1 MIRPNYNIRAKI
13 YQSAGKHSYFRLNL
27 MDSAS
32 LRSLT
37 PLLDGIDRWV
47 ELAPLLPVI
56 VSLEL
61 VLSADNAV
69 ALASITRNLNSRE
82 LQKQALNVGI
92 FIALLLR
99 ILVILTAQFFLNFWP
114 IKLIGGIYLITLS
127 FSKIL
132 GFENNYIVDETQINT
147 KNNQTNLFKVI
158 LLLSITDLAFSID
171 SITAAV
177 AISDQFLLVITGAI
191 IGVIALRFTSGLFI
205 KWLEIYCNLE
215 KAGYIAVAIV
225 GFKLIIQLIF
235 YKLIIP
241 EYLFFLTMLCLFLW
255 GFSKRINEFS

>member
-1 MIRPNYNIRAKI
+1 
-13 YQSAGKHSYFRLNL
+13 

-69 ALASITRNLNSRE
+69 ALASITKKLNNID
-82 LQKQALNVGI
+82 LQKKALNVGI
-92 FIALLLR
+92 FVALLLR
-99 ILVILTAQFFLNFWP
+99 IIVILTAQFFLNFWP
-114 IKLIGGIYLITLS
+114 VKLLGGLYLISLS
-127 FSKIL
+127 LSKFISINQN
-132 GFENNYIVDETQINT
+132 ESNEKEYIKDSDSNSS
-147 KNNQTNLFKVI
+147 LLSVI
-158 LLLSITDLAFSID
+158 LLLAVTDLAFSID

-205 KWLEIYCNLE
+205 RWLDIYVNLE
-215 KAGYIAVAIV
+215 KAGYIAVAIIGV
-225 GFKLIIQLIF
+225 KLIMQLILYDF
-235 YKLIIP
+235 VIP
-241 EYLFFLTMLCLFLW
+241 EYLFFLFMLCLFLW
-255 GFSKRINEFS
+255 GFSNRENSFDNT

>member
-1 MIRPNYNIRAKI
+1 
-13 YQSAGKHSYFRLNL
+13 

-69 ALASITRNLNSRE
+69 ALASITKNLNNID
-82 LQKQALNVGI
+82 LQRKALNIGI

-114 IKLIGGIYLITLS
+114 VKLIGGIYLISLS
-127 FSKIL
+127 ISKFL
-132 GFENNYIVDETQINT
+132 SLNNNGSDKNLNENSEKSNIS
-147 KNNQTNLFKVI
+147 LFKVI
-158 LLLSITDLAFSID
+158 LLLSVTDLAFSID

-205 KWLEIYCNLE
+205 KWLEIYINLE
-215 KAGYIAVAIV
+215 KAGYIAVGLI
-225 GFKLIIQLIF
+225 GLKLIIQLVLF
-235 YKLIIP
+235 KLVIP
-241 EYLFFLTMLCLFLW
+241 EYLFFLVMLFLFIW
-255 GFSKRINEFS
+255 GFSKKDTLN

>member
-1 MIRPNYNIRAKI
+1 
-13 YQSAGKHSYFRLNL
+13 

-37 PLLDGIDRWV
+37 PLLDGIDKWV

-69 ALASITRNLNSRE
+69 ALASITKQLNNIE
-82 LQKQALNVGI
+82 LQKKALNIGI

-99 ILVILTAQFFLNFWP
+99 IVVILTAQFFLNFWP
-114 IKLIGGIYLITLS
+114 VKLLGGIYLISLS
-127 FSKIL
+127 VSKLIS
-132 GFENNYIVDETQINT
+132 INSEQT
-147 KNNQTNLFKVI
+147 SHTNDKNISNSSISLFKVI
-158 LLLSITDLAFSID
+158 LLLSLTDLAFSID

-177 AISDQFLLVITGAI
+177 AISDQFLLVITGAL

-205 KWLEIYCNLE
+205 KWLQIYDNLE
-215 KAGYIAVAIV
+215 KAGYIAVAAI
-225 GFKLIIQLIF
+225 GIKLILELIF
-235 YKLIIP
+235 YNFYIP
-241 EYLFFLTMLCLFLW
+241 EYLFFLIMLIIFVW
-255 GFSKRINEFS
+255 GFLSKENNNI

>member
-1 MIRPNYNIRAKI
+1 
-13 YQSAGKHSYFRLNL
+13 

-69 ALASITRNLNSRE
+69 ALASITKNLNNID
-82 LQKQALNVGI
+82 LQKKALNIGI

-99 ILVILTAQFFLNFWP
+99 IIVILTAQFFLNFWP
-114 IKLIGGIYLITLS
+114 VKLIGGLYLISLS
-127 FSKIL
+127 LSKLIYYQK
-132 GFENNYIVDETQINT
+132 NDSNDIQDTDNT
-147 KNNQTNLFKVI
+147 SKNSSLFKVI
-158 LLLSITDLAFSID
+158 LLLAITDLAFSID

-177 AISDQFLLVITGAI
+177 AISDQFLLVITGAL

-205 KWLEIYCNLE
+205 KWLEIYVNLE
-215 KAGYIAVAIV
+215 KAGYIAVAII
-225 GFKLIIQLIF
+225 GLKLIIQLIL
-235 YKLIIP
+235 YKVVIP
-241 EYLFFLTMLCLFLW
+241 EYLFFLVMLCLFLW
-255 GFSKRINEFS
+255 GFSSKENSINNV

>member
-1 MIRPNYNIRAKI
+1 
-13 YQSAGKHSYFRLNL
+13 

-69 ALASITRNLNSRE
+69 ALASITKNLNNID
-82 LQKQALNVGI
+82 LQRKALNIGI

-114 IKLIGGIYLITLS
+114 VKLIGGIYLISLS
-127 FSKIL
+127 ISKFLSLNNNGSDKNLI
-132 GFENNYIVDETQINT
+132 ENSEQSNIS
-147 KNNQTNLFKVI
+147 LFKVI
-158 LLLSITDLAFSID
+158 LLLSVTDLAFSID

-205 KWLEIYCNLE
+205 KWLEIYINLE
-215 KAGYIAVAIV
+215 KAGYIAVGLI
-225 GFKLIIQLIF
+225 GIKLIIQLVL
-235 YKLIIP
+235 YTLVIP
-241 EYLFFLTMLCLFLW
+241 EYLFFFVMLCLFLW
-255 GFSKRINEFS
+255 GFSKKDSLISDI

>member
-1 MIRPNYNIRAKI
+1 
-13 YQSAGKHSYFRLNL
+13 

-69 ALASITRNLNSRE
+69 ALASITKNLNNIN
-82 LQKQALNVGI
+82 LQKKALNIGI

-99 ILVILTAQFFLNFWP
+99 IIVILTAQFFLNFWP
-114 IKLIGGIYLITLS
+114 IKLIGGFYLISLS
-127 FSKIL
+127 IIKFIKI
-132 GFENNYIVDETQINT
+132 
-147 KNNQTNLFKVI
+147 NNQDSIVKDNLTNKDASSSLINVI
-158 LLLSITDLAFSID
+158 LLLAVTDLAFSID

-177 AISDQFLLVITGAI
+177 AISDQFLLVISGAV

-205 KWLEIYCNLE
+205 RWLEVYVNLE
-215 KAGYIAVAIV
+215 KAGYIAVAII
-225 GFKLIIQLIF
+225 GIKLILQIILYQIV
-235 YKLIIP
+235 IP
-241 EYLFFLTMLCLFLW
+241 EYLFFLVMLCLFLW
-255 GFSKRINEFS
+255 GFSSKGNNIKDI

>member
-1 MIRPNYNIRAKI
+1 
-13 YQSAGKHSYFRLNL
+13 

-47 ELAPLLPVI
+47 ELAPLLPI
-56 VSLEL
+56 IISLEL

-69 ALASITRNLNSRE
+69 ALASITKNLNNID
-82 LQKQALNVGI
+82 LQKKALNIGI

-114 IKLIGGIYLITLS
+114 VKLIGGIYLISLS
-127 FSKIL
+127 ISKFIVI
-132 GFENNYIVDETQINT
+132 NNNVKINNDNVINSKST
-147 KNNQTNLFKVI
+147 KSLLNVI
-158 LLLSITDLAFSID
+158 LLLSVTDLAFSID

-205 KWLEIYCNLE
+205 KWLEIYINLE
-215 KAGYIAVAIV
+215 NAGYIAVGII
-225 GFKLIIQLIF
+225 GIKLIIELIF
-235 YKLIIP
+235 YQLLIP
-241 EYLFFLTMLCLFLW
+241 EYIFFLVMLCLFLW
-255 GFSKRINEFS
+255 GFSTKKVSIDKI

>member
-1 MIRPNYNIRAKI
+1 
-13 YQSAGKHSYFRLNL
+13 

-56 VSLEL
+56 VSLEI

-69 ALASITRNLNSRE
+69 ALASITKNLNNID
-82 LQKQALNVGI
+82 LQRKALNIGI

-114 IKLIGGIYLITLS
+114 VKLIGGIYLISLS
-127 FSKIL
+127 ISKFISL
-132 GFENNYIVDETQINT
+132 NSNDSNIDITDKSDNT
-147 KNNQTNLFKVI
+147 NISLFRVI

-205 KWLEIYCNLE
+205 KWLEVYINLE
-215 KAGYIAVAIV
+215 KAGYIAVGLI
-225 GFKLIIQLIF
+225 GLKLIIQLIL
-235 YKLIIP
+235 YKVVIP
-241 EYLFFLTMLCLFLW
+241 EYLFFLVMLALFLW
-255 GFSKRINEFS
+255 GFSKKDSIFNDI

>member
-1 MIRPNYNIRAKI
+1 
-13 YQSAGKHSYFRLNL
+13 

-69 ALASITRNLNSRE
+69 ALASITKNLNNID
-82 LQKQALNVGI
+82 LQRKALNIGI

-114 IKLIGGIYLITLS
+114 VKLIGGIYLISLS
-127 FSKIL
+127 ISKFLSLNNNGSDKNLI
-132 GFENNYIVDETQINT
+132 ENSEQSNIS
-147 KNNQTNLFKVI
+147 LFKVI
-158 LLLSITDLAFSID
+158 LLLSVTDLAFSID

-205 KWLEIYCNLE
+205 KWLEIYINLE
-215 KAGYIAVAIV
+215 KAGYIAVGLI
-225 GFKLIIQLIF
+225 GLKLIIQLVLF
-235 YKLIIP
+235 KLVIP
-241 EYLFFLTMLCLFLW
+241 EYLFFLLMLVLFLW
-255 GFSKRINEFS
+255 GFSKKDSLIDNF

>member
-1 MIRPNYNIRAKI
+1 
-13 YQSAGKHSYFRLNL
+13 

-69 ALASITRNLNSRE
+69 ALASITRKLNNID
-82 LQKQALNVGI
+82 LQKKALNIGI
-92 FIALLLR
+92 LIALLLR
-99 ILVILTAQFFLNFWP
+99 VLVILTAQFFLNFWP
-114 IKLIGGIYLITLS
+114 VKLIGGLYLISLS
-127 FSKIL
+127 ISKFVNFNFYESSNDL
-132 GFENNYIVDETQINT
+132 TSSNT
-147 KNNQTNLFKVI
+147 NTYNSLLKVI
-158 LLLSITDLAFSID
+158 FLLAITDLAFSID

-177 AISDQFLLVITGAI
+177 AISDQFLLVITGAT

-205 KWLEIYCNLE
+205 KWLEIYVNLE
-215 KAGYIAVAIV
+215 KAGYIAVGII
-225 GFKLIIQLIF
+225 GIKLILQLVLF
-235 YKLIIP
+235 KFVIP
-241 EYLFFLTMLCLFLW
+241 EYLFFLVMLCLFLW
-255 GFSKRINEFS
+255 GFSRKENSVKNV

>member
-1 MIRPNYNIRAKI
+1 
-13 YQSAGKHSYFRLNL
+13 

-69 ALASITRNLNSRE
+69 ALASITKNLNNID
-82 LQKQALNVGI
+82 LQRKALNIGI

-114 IKLIGGIYLITLS
+114 VKLIGGIYLISLS
-127 FSKIL
+127 ISKFL
-132 GFENNYIVDETQINT
+132 SLNNNGSDKNLKENSDKSNIS
-147 KNNQTNLFKVI
+147 LFKVI
-158 LLLSITDLAFSID
+158 LLLSVTDLAFSID

-205 KWLEIYCNLE
+205 KWLEIYINLE
-215 KAGYIAVAIV
+215 KAGYIAVGLI
-225 GFKLIIQLIF
+225 GLKLIIQLVLF
-235 YKLIIP
+235 KLVIP
-241 EYLFFLTMLCLFLW
+241 EYLFFLVMLFLFIW
-255 GFSKRINEFS
+255 GFSKKNSSINNV

>member
-1 MIRPNYNIRAKI
+1 
-13 YQSAGKHSYFRLNL
+13 

-32 LRSLT
+32 LKSLT

-56 VSLEL
+56 ISLEL

-69 ALASITRNLNSRE
+69 ALASITKNLNNIN
-82 LQKQALNVGI
+82 LQKQALNIGI

-99 ILVILTAQFFLNFWP
+99 IIVILTAQFFLNFWP
-114 IKLIGGIYLITLS
+114 VKLIGGIYLISLS
-127 FSKIL
+127 ISKLISINSNVL
-132 GFENNYIVDETQINT
+132 VVNEDSDNTNEN
-147 KNNQTNLFKVI
+147 LSLLKVI
-158 LLLSITDLAFSID
+158 LLLAVTDLAFSID

-205 KWLEIYCNLE
+205 KWLEIFSNLE
-215 KAGYIAVAIV
+215 KAGYIAVGII
-225 GFKLIIQLIF
+225 GLKLIIQLIF
-235 YKLIIP
+235 YKIIIP
-241 EYLFFLTMLCLFLW
+241 EYLFFFLMLCLFLW
-255 GFSKRINEFS
+255 GFSIKDVKVNTN

>member
-1 MIRPNYNIRAKI
+1 
-13 YQSAGKHSYFRLNL
+13 

-69 ALASITRNLNSRE
+69 ALASITKNLNNID
-82 LQKQALNVGI
+82 LQRKALNIGI

-114 IKLIGGIYLITLS
+114 VKLIGGIYLISLS
-127 FSKIL
+127 ISKFISLNSNDSNKDINDKGDNSKIS
-132 GFENNYIVDETQINT
+132 
-147 KNNQTNLFKVI
+147 LFKVI

-177 AISDQFLLVITGAI
+177 AISDQFLLVVTGAI

-205 KWLEIYCNLE
+205 KWLEIYINLE
-215 KAGYIAVAIV
+215 KAGYIAVGLI
-225 GFKLIIQLIF
+225 GLKLIIQLIL
-235 YKLIIP
+235 YKVVIP
-241 EYLFFLTMLCLFLW
+241 EYLFFLVMLGLFLW
-255 GFSKRINEFS
+255 GFSKKDNVITDV

>member
-1 MIRPNYNIRAKI
+1 
-13 YQSAGKHSYFRLNL
+13 

-69 ALASITRNLNSRE
+69 ALASITKNLNNID
-82 LQKQALNVGI
+82 LQRKALNIGI

-114 IKLIGGIYLITLS
+114 VKLIGGIYLISLS
-127 FSKIL
+127 ISKFISLNSNDSNIDINDKSDNANFS
-132 GFENNYIVDETQINT
+132 
-147 KNNQTNLFKVI
+147 LFKVI

-205 KWLEIYCNLE
+205 KWLEVYINLE
-215 KAGYIAVAIV
+215 KAGYIAVGLI
-225 GFKLIIQLIF
+225 GLKLIIQLIL
-235 YKLIIP
+235 YKVVIP
-241 EYLFFLTMLCLFLW
+241 EYLFFLVMLGLFLW
-255 GFSKRINEFS
+255 GFSKKDNIITDV

>member
-1 MIRPNYNIRAKI
+1 
-13 YQSAGKHSYFRLNL
+13 

-69 ALASITRNLNSRE
+69 ALASITKNLNNID
-82 LQKQALNVGI
+82 LQRKALNIGI

-114 IKLIGGIYLITLS
+114 VKLIGGIYLISLS
-127 FSKIL
+127 ISKFISL
-132 GFENNYIVDETQINT
+132 NSDDSNIESNDNIDKSNIS
-147 KNNQTNLFKVI
+147 LFKVI
-158 LLLSITDLAFSID
+158 LLLSVTDLAFSID

-205 KWLEIYCNLE
+205 KWLEIYINLE
-215 KAGYIAVAIV
+215 KAGYIAVGLI
-225 GFKLIIQLIF
+225 GIKLIIQLIL
-235 YKLIIP
+235 YKLVIP
-241 EYLFFLTMLCLFLW
+241 EYLFFLVMLCLFLW
-255 GFSKRINEFS
+255 GFSKKDTLINNV

>member
-1 MIRPNYNIRAKI
+1 
-13 YQSAGKHSYFRLNL
+13 

-47 ELAPLLPVI
+47 ELAPLLPII

-69 ALASITRNLNSRE
+69 ALASITKNLNNID
-82 LQKQALNVGI
+82 LQKRSLNIGI
-92 FIALLLR
+92 FIALIFR
-99 ILVILTAQFFLNFWP
+99 ILVILAAQFILDFWP
-114 IKLIGGIYLITLS
+114 VKLIGGTYLISLS
-127 FSKIL
+127 ISKLISINEISTN
-132 GFENNYIVDETQINT
+132 ENNNNKKTESSIV
-147 KNNQTNLFKVI
+147 KVI
-158 LLLSITDLAFSID
+158 LLLSVTDLAFSID

-205 KWLEIYCNLE
+205 KWLEIYTNLE
-215 KAGYIAVAIV
+215 KAGYIAVGII
-225 GFKLIIQLIF
+225 GIKLILQLIF
-235 YKLIIP
+235 SQLVVP
-241 EYLFFLTMLCLFLW
+241 EYLFFLVMLILFLW
-255 GFSKRINEFS
+255 GFSSKINNINYL

>member
-1 MIRPNYNIRAKI
+1 
-13 YQSAGKHSYFRLNL
+13 

-69 ALASITRNLNSRE
+69 ALASITKNLNSID
-82 LQKQALNVGI
+82 LQKKALNIGI

-99 ILVILTAQFFLNFWP
+99 IVVILTAQFFLNFWP
-114 IKLIGGIYLITLS
+114 VKLVGGFYLISLSLSKLISLNSIQTPFIKENINNNANNSLI
-127 FSKIL
+127 
-132 GFENNYIVDETQINT
+132 
-147 KNNQTNLFKVI
+147 KVI

-205 KWLEIYCNLE
+205 KWLEIYNNLE
-215 KAGYIAVAIV
+215 KAGYIAVAII

-235 YKLIIP
+235 YNIIIP
-241 EYLFFLTMLCLFLW
+241 EYIFFLIMLCLFLW
-255 GFSKRINEFS
+255 GFSSKN

>member
-1 MIRPNYNIRAKI
+1 
-13 YQSAGKHSYFRLNL
+13 

-56 VSLEL
+56 ISLEL

-69 ALASITRNLNSRE
+69 ALASITKNLNSID
-82 LQKQALNVGI
+82 LQTKALNIGI
-92 FIALLLR
+92 VIALLLR
-99 ILVILTAQFFLNFWP
+99 ILIILAAQFFLNFWP
-114 IKLIGGIYLITLS
+114 IKLIGGIYLISLAI
-127 FSKIL
+127 SKFISINQNKSPEKVKATNSKNSIL
-132 GFENNYIVDETQINT
+132 
-147 KNNQTNLFKVI
+147 KVI
-158 LLLSITDLAFSID
+158 ILLSITDLAFSID

-205 KWLEIYCNLE
+205 KWLDTYINLE
-215 KAGYIAVAIV
+215 KAGYLAVGII
-225 GFKLIIQLIF
+225 GMKLIIQLVF
-235 YKLIIP
+235 YQLIIP
-241 EYLFFLTMLCLFLW
+241 EYLFFLLMLCLFLW
-255 GFSKRINEFS
+255 GFSLKKESIPKS

>member
-1 MIRPNYNIRAKI
+1 
-13 YQSAGKHSYFRLNL
+13 

-69 ALASITRNLNSRE
+69 ALASITKNLNNID
-82 LQKQALNVGI
+82 LQRKALNIGI

-114 IKLIGGIYLITLS
+114 FKLIGGIYLISLS
-127 FSKIL
+127 ISKFL
-132 GFENNYIVDETQINT
+132 SLNNKGSDKNLNENSEKSNIS
-147 KNNQTNLFKVI
+147 LLKVI
-158 LLLSITDLAFSID
+158 LLLSVTDLAFSID

-205 KWLEIYCNLE
+205 KWLEIYINLE
-215 KAGYIAVAIV
+215 KAGYIAVGLI
-225 GFKLIIQLIF
+225 GIKLIIQLVLF
-235 YKLIIP
+235 KLVIP
-241 EYLFFLTMLCLFLW
+241 EYLFFLIMLFLFIW
-255 GFSKRINEFS
+255 GFSRKNTSINNV

>member
-1 MIRPNYNIRAKI
+1 
-13 YQSAGKHSYFRLNL
+13 

-69 ALASITRNLNSRE
+69 ALASITKNLNNID
-82 LQKQALNVGI
+82 LQRKALNIGI

-114 IKLIGGIYLITLS
+114 VKLIGGIYLISLS
-127 FSKIL
+127 ISKFLSLNNKDSDKSIN
-132 GFENNYIVDETQINT
+132 ENSEKSNIS
-147 KNNQTNLFKVI
+147 LFKVI
-158 LLLSITDLAFSID
+158 LLLSVTDLAFSID

-191 IGVIALRFTSGLFI
+191 IGVVALRFTSGLFI
-205 KWLEIYCNLE
+205 KWLEIYINLE
-215 KAGYIAVAIV
+215 IAGFIAV
-225 GFKLIIQLIF
+225 
-235 YKLIIP
+235 
-241 EYLFFLTMLCLFLW
+241 
-255 GFSKRINEFS
+255 

>member
-1 MIRPNYNIRAKI
+1 
-13 YQSAGKHSYFRLNL
+13 

-69 ALASITRNLNSRE
+69 ALASITKNLNNID
-82 LQKQALNVGI
+82 LQRKALNIGI

-114 IKLIGGIYLITLS
+114 VKLIGGIYLISLS
-127 FSKIL
+127 ISKFLSLNNNGSDKSLI
-132 GFENNYIVDETQINT
+132 ENSEQSNIS
-147 KNNQTNLFKVI
+147 LFKVI
-158 LLLSITDLAFSID
+158 LLLSVTDLAFSID

-205 KWLEIYCNLE
+205 KWLEIYINLE
-215 KAGYIAVAIV
+215 KAGYIAVGLI
-225 GFKLIIQLIF
+225 GIKLIIQLIL
-235 YKLIIP
+235 YKLVIP
-241 EYLFFLTMLCLFLW
+241 EYLFFLVMLCLFLW
-255 GFSKRINEFS
+255 GFSKRDTLIDNL

>member
-1 MIRPNYNIRAKI
+1 
-13 YQSAGKHSYFRLNL
+13 

-69 ALASITRNLNSRE
+69 ALASITKNLNNID
-82 LQKQALNVGI
+82 LQKKALNIGI

-99 ILVILTAQFFLNFWP
+99 VLVILTAQFILNFWP
-114 IKLIGGIYLITLS
+114 VKLIGGIYLISLSISKLFTL
-127 FSKIL
+127 
-132 GFENNYIVDETQINT
+132 NNTVL
-147 KNNQTNLFKVI
+147 KNNNDNNIKSDISIVNVI
-158 LLLSITDLAFSID
+158 LLLSVTDLAFSID

-205 KWLEIYCNLE
+205 KWLEIYINLE
-215 KAGYIAVAIV
+215 KAGYIAVGII
-225 GFKLIIQLIF
+225 GIKLILQLIL

-241 EYLFFLTMLCLFLW
+241 EYLFFLLMLCLFLW
-255 GFSKRINEFS
+255 GFSSKDSTVDNF

>member
-1 MIRPNYNIRAKI
+1 
-13 YQSAGKHSYFRLNL
+13 

-69 ALASITRNLNSRE
+69 ALASITKNLNNIDE
-82 LQKQALNVGI
+82 QTKALNIGI

-99 ILVILTAQFFLNFWP
+99 ILVILTAQFILNFWP
-114 IKLIGGIYLITLS
+114 VKLIGGLYLISLAI
-127 FSKIL
+127 SKFISIKNK
-132 GFENNYIVDETQINT
+132 ERNKNDNYSIEYTQNSLI
-147 KNNQTNLFKVI
+147 KVI
-158 LLLSITDLAFSID
+158 ILLAITDLAFSID

-205 KWLEIYCNLE
+205 KWLEIYVNLE
-215 KAGYIAVAIV
+215 KAGYIAVAII
-225 GFKLIIQLIF
+225 GIKLIIQLIF
-235 YKLIIP
+235 YNIIIP
-241 EYLFFLTMLCLFLW
+241 EYLFFLLMLCLFLW
-255 GFSKRINEFS
+255 GFSNKESTINNV

>member
-1 MIRPNYNIRAKI
+1 
-13 YQSAGKHSYFRLNL
+13 

-69 ALASITRNLNSRE
+69 ALASITKKLNNLD
-82 LQKQALNVGI
+82 LQKKALNIGI

-114 IKLIGGIYLITLS
+114 VKLLGGIYLIALS
-127 FSKIL
+127 ISKFFSI
-132 GFENNYIVDETQINT
+132 NNIDSNELDIIKTNQ
-147 KNNQTNLFKVI
+147 NNISLLKVI
-158 LLLSITDLAFSID
+158 LLLAITDLAFSID

-205 KWLEIYCNLE
+205 KWLEIYVNLE
-215 KAGYIAVAIV
+215 KAGYIAVAII
-225 GFKLIIQLIF
+225 GLKLIIQLIL
-235 YKLIIP
+235 YEVVIP
-241 EYLFFLTMLCLFLW
+241 EYLFFLLMLCLFLW
-255 GFSKRINEFS
+255 GFSSKENNVTNP

>member
-1 MIRPNYNIRAKI
+1 
-13 YQSAGKHSYFRLNL
+13 

-69 ALASITRNLNSRE
+69 ALASITKNLNNIN
-82 LQKQALNVGI
+82 LQKKALNIGI

-99 ILVILTAQFFLNFWP
+99 ILVILTAQFFLSFWP
-114 IKLIGGIYLITLS
+114 VKLIGGFYLISLS
-127 FSKIL
+127 ILKFIKI
-132 GFENNYIVDETQINT
+132 
-147 KNNQTNLFKVI
+147 NNQNSTIQENYNKGTTSSLVNVI
-158 LLLSITDLAFSID
+158 LLLAITDLAFSID

-177 AISDQFLLVITGAI
+177 AISDQFLLVITGAV

-205 KWLEIYCNLE
+205 RWLEVYVNLE
-215 KAGYIAVAIV
+215 KAGYVAVGII
-225 GFKLIIQLIF
+225 GIKLILQLIL
-235 YKLIIP
+235 YQIVIP
-241 EYLFFLTMLCLFLW
+241 EYLFFIVMLCLFLW
-255 GFSKRINEFS
+255 GFSSKDNNIKDI

>member
-1 MIRPNYNIRAKI
+1 
-13 YQSAGKHSYFRLNL
+13 

-69 ALASITRNLNSRE
+69 ALASITKNLNNID
-82 LQKQALNVGI
+82 LQRKALNIGI

-114 IKLIGGIYLITLS
+114 VKLIGGIYLISLSISKFLS
-127 FSKIL
+127 FH
-132 GFENNYIVDETQINT
+132 
-147 KNNQTNLFKVI
+147 KNNGSDNNLIEDSEQSNISLFKVI
-158 LLLSITDLAFSID
+158 LLLSVTDLAFSID

-205 KWLEIYCNLE
+205 KWLEIYINLE
-215 KAGYIAVAIV
+215 KAGYIAVGLI
-225 GFKLIIQLIF
+225 GLKLIIQLVLF
-235 YKLIIP
+235 KLVIP
-241 EYLFFLTMLCLFLW
+241 EYLFFLVMLFLFIW
-255 GFSKRINEFS
+255 GFSKKNSSINNV

>member
-1 MIRPNYNIRAKI
+1 
-13 YQSAGKHSYFRLNL
+13 

-69 ALASITRNLNSRE
+69 ALASITKNLNNID
-82 LQKQALNVGI
+82 LQRKALNIGI

-114 IKLIGGIYLITLS
+114 VKLIGGIYLISLS
-127 FSKIL
+127 ISKFISL
-132 GFENNYIVDETQINT
+132 NSNDSNKDNNDKSDNPKIS
-147 KNNQTNLFKVI
+147 LFRVI
-158 LLLSITDLAFSID
+158 ILLSITDLAFSID

-205 KWLEIYCNLE
+205 KWLEVYINLE
-215 KAGYIAVAIV
+215 KAGYIAVGLI
-225 GFKLIIQLIF
+225 GLKLIIQLIL
-235 YKLIIP
+235 YKVVIP
-241 EYLFFLTMLCLFLW
+241 EYLFFLVMLGLFLW
-255 GFSKRINEFS
+255 GFSKKDNIINEV

>member
-1 MIRPNYNIRAKI
+1 
-13 YQSAGKHSYFRLNL
+13 

-69 ALASITRNLNSRE
+69 ALASITKNLNNIDQ
-82 LQKQALNVGI
+82 QKKALNIGI

-99 ILVILTAQFFLNFWP
+99 VLVILTAQFILNFWP
-114 IKLIGGIYLITLS
+114 VKLIGGIYLISLSISKLFTLNNTVL
-127 FSKIL
+127 K
-132 GFENNYIVDETQINT
+132 ENNDNNIKSDISIVN
-147 KNNQTNLFKVI
+147 VI
-158 LLLSITDLAFSID
+158 LLLSVTDLAFSID

-205 KWLEIYCNLE
+205 KWLEIYTNLE
-215 KAGYIAVAIV
+215 KAGYIAV
-225 GFKLIIQLIF
+225 GFIGIKLILQLIL

-241 EYLFFLTMLCLFLW
+241 EYLFFLLMLCLFLW
-255 GFSKRINEFS
+255 GFSSKESTVDNF

>member
-1 MIRPNYNIRAKI
+1 
-13 YQSAGKHSYFRLNL
+13 

-47 ELAPLLPVI
+47 ELAPLLPI
-56 VSLEL
+56 IISLEL

-69 ALASITRNLNSRE
+69 ALASITKNLNNID
-82 LQKQALNVGI
+82 LQKKALNIGI
-92 FIALLLR
+92 FVALLLR

-127 FSKIL
+127 FIKFVSFNKNSSIDN
-132 GFENNYIVDETQINT
+132 EKAINA
-147 KNNQTNLFKVI
+147 KSTNSLLKVI
-158 LLLSITDLAFSID
+158 LLLSVTDLAFSID

-177 AISDQFLLVITGAI
+177 AISDLFLLVITGAI

-205 KWLEIYCNLE
+205 KWLEIYVNLE
-215 KAGYIAVAIV
+215 KAGYIAVAII
-225 GFKLIIQLIF
+225 GIKLIIQLIF
-235 YKLIIP
+235 YQLVIP
-241 EYLFFLTMLCLFLW
+241 EYLFFLVMLCLFLW
-255 GFSKRINEFS
+255 GFSSKDSNIENI

>member
-1 MIRPNYNIRAKI
+1 
-13 YQSAGKHSYFRLNL
+13 
-27 MDSAS
+27 MDTAS

-69 ALASITRNLNSRE
+69 ALASITKNLNNIA
-82 LQKQALNVGI
+82 LQKKALNVGV

-99 ILVILTAQFFLNFWP
+99 IFVILTAQFFLNFWP
-114 IKLIGGIYLITLS
+114 FKLIGGFYLISLS
-127 FSKIL
+127 ISKFISIKNKDSN
-132 GFENNYIVDETQINT
+132 ENNYDLKPTSSYS
-147 KNNQTNLFKVI
+147 LFKVI
-158 LLLSITDLAFSID
+158 LILAATDLAFSID

-177 AISDQFLLVITGAI
+177 AISDQLLLVISGAI

-205 KWLEIYCNLE
+205 KWLEIYVNLE
-215 KAGYIAVAIV
+215 KAGYIAVAII
-225 GFKLIIQLIF
+225 GIKLIIQLILF
-235 YKLIIP
+235 NFFIP
-241 EYLFFLTMLCLFLW
+241 EYLFFFIMLCLFLW
-255 GFSKRINEFS
+255 GFSSKENNNNS